1 VEYAS
6 VTLEYLKDSRLP
18 AEGLRGERTCFD
30 RMTSYKSISECAYL
44 VLKELSTYWYSLTC
58 SFRYAVKETSN
69 SKGRIVIRVRGS

>member
-1 VEYAS
+1 MEYAS

-18 AEGLRGERTCFD
+18 AEGLRGER
-30 RMTSYKSISECAYL
+30 TSYKSISECAYL